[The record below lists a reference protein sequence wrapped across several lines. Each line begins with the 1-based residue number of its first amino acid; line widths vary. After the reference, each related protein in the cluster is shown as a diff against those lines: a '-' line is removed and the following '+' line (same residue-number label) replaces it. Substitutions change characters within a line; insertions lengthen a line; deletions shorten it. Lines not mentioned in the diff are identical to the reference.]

1 MKNAAIAAAL
11 LGTIAA
17 PAAYLSA
24 QDAEVP
30 SRMDRSRVTAGTYAT
45 DPAHTLVEWS
55 VSHFGFNPYFGLFGD
70 VEGTL
75 QLDPA
80 NLSAAKVDVRIP
92 IASVA
97 VPSEGLRE
105 HLLRPAED
113 GGNADFFGAEPGM
126 ARFVSTS
133 VTPLGANRA
142 IINGTLTMNGRS
154 GPVALVA
161 EFTGAGGNPMN
172 QAETVGFMAET
183 TIQRSNW
190 GVSYGI
196 PMVADEVDLKISAAF
211 EKQ

>member
-1 MKNAAIAAAL
+1 MKKAILAAAL
-11 LGTIAA
+11 MGTIAA

-24 QDAEVP
+24 QNAEAAGQMDA
-30 SRMDRSRVTAGTYAT
+30 SRVTAGTYAT

-55 VSHFGFNPYFGLFGD
+55 VGHFGFNPYFGLFGD
-70 VEGTL
+70 IEGTL

-80 NLSAAKVDVRIP
+80 NLAAASVDISVP

-97 VPSEGLRE
+97 VPSEGLRD

-113 GGNADFFGAEPGM
+113 GGDPDFFGAEPGM

-142 IINGTLTMNGRS
+142 IINGTLTMNGQS
-154 GPVALVA
+154 GPVALVTQ
-161 EFTGAGGNPMN
+161 FTGAGTNPMN
-172 QAETVGFMAET
+172 QAETVGFTAET
-183 TIQRSNW
+183 TIQRSQW
-190 GVSYGI
+190 GIDYGI
-196 PMVADEVDLKISAAF
+196 PNVADEVDLKISAAF

>member
-1 MKNAAIAAAL
+1 MKTLAYAAAL
-11 LGTIAA
+11 CGAVAA

-24 QDAEVP
+24 QNAQVPGQMDA
-30 SRMDRSRVTAGTYAT
+30 SRVTAGSYVT

-70 VEGTL
+70 IEGTL

-80 NLSAAKVDVRIP
+80 NLSAAQVDVSIP

-97 VPSEGLRE
+97 VPSEGLRD
-105 HLLRPAED
+105 HLLRPAEN
-113 GGNADFFGAEPGM
+113 GGDPDFFGANPGM

-142 IINGTLTMNGRS
+142 IINGTLTMNGQTH
-154 GPVALVA
+154 PVALVA
-161 EFTGAGGNPMN
+161 QFNGAGANPMSE
-172 QAETVGFMAET
+172 AETVGFTAET
-183 TIQRSNW
+183 TIQRSKW
-190 GVSYGI
+190 GVSYAI